1 MCKSEVVIVMRE
13 SDKKRLM
20 DKALDLMMSKKSF
33 LWTFIDDGFRVRE
46 CPKKGYGYLRWYN
59 VNWDREKSKGVKF
72 VMDFLN
78 GLDEYDFYR
87 LGNNGYDDE
96 IIEKGKYGLVN
107 IERRL
112 NMKQGCANGT

>member
-13 SDKKRLM
+13 SDRLRLM
-20 DKALDLMMSKKSF
+20 DKALNLMMNTKSF

-59 VNWDREKSKGVKF
+59 VNWDKDKSKGVKF

-78 GLDEYDFYR
+78 EINDYDFYR
-87 LGNNGYDDE
+87 LGNNGIDDE
-96 IIEKGKYGLVN
+96 IIEKGKHDLVN

-112 NMKQGCANGT
+112 NMK